1 MIRTEPFTGKLVV
14 SLGSETAKRWH
25 EVSAA
30 LIVNGV
36 PVESELTGTVQA
48 RAKVIG
54 TVDWTDFKDELDLS
68 KVTSWA
74 PFLSGIYE
82 LEFTASN
89 LPANGE
95 VVMTINNWSQS

>member
-1 MIRTEPFTGKLVV
+1 MIRTEPFTGTLSV

-25 EVSAA
+25 EISAV
-30 LIVNGV
+30 LLVNGT
-36 PVESELTGTVQA
+36 PVESGLSGNVSA
-48 RAKVIG
+48 RARVIG
-54 TVDWTDFKDELDLS
+54 TVDWTEFQEELNLS
-68 KVTSWA
+68 QTTSWA

-82 LEFTASN
+82 LEFTASG